1 MMGSLLGAWKS
12 QLVRLKEEIDQALGD
27 FLEGLKGFGLAL
39 SEKPKLVGRHKGEW
53 HWDSKRKSKIQP
65 KSPKIRVASP
75 EVVLVLAASSK
86 VALLPAIASEEAR

>member
-1 MMGSLLGAWKS
+1 MIKLWG
-12 QLVRLKEEIDQALGD
+12 IDL
-27 FLEGLKGFGLAL
+27 LEGLKGFGLAL

-75 EVVLVLAASSK
+75 EVVLVPTASSK
-86 VALLPAIASEEAR
+86 VALLPTIASEEAR